1 MWEKRM
7 FSSLISPVLITV
19 IILAALPTILMPY
32 SNYKNFF
39 ESVNEIPVTHI
50 SKGEYDG
57 LNWFRTNIDIK
68 KNPDSYAISDY
79 ATAFMIR
86 GMTDLNTTANRH
98 PQMSV
103 QNWKVMQDK
112 TKTIFSR
119 KINETTYR
127 TINMIQKETQSSDI
141 YVVLSKRTCWWI
153 QQNNSLAIRYLP
165 LPDTYTFTN
174 YCSDIDGRLHSAS
187 ELKLI
192 FHNNDIAIYKYAQA
206 RPI

>member
-1 MWEKRM
+1 MYG
-7 FSSLISPVLITV
+7 SLIPPVLMTL
-19 IILAALPTILMPY
+19 IILAALPTILTPY
-32 SNYKNFF
+32 SNYKNFY

-86 GMTDLNTTANRH
+86 GMTDLNTTADRH

-103 QNWKVMQDK
+103 ENWRVMQDK
-112 TKTIFSR
+112 IKTIYSR
-119 KINETTYR
+119 KINATTYR

-141 YVVLSKRTCWWI
+141 YLVLSKRTCWWI
-153 QQNNSLAIRYLP
+153 QQNDPLSVRYLP
-165 LPDTYTFTN
+165 LPDAYTFTA
-174 YCSDIDGRLHSAS
+174 YCSDIDRRLQSAS

-192 FHNNDIAIYKYAQA
+192 FHNDDIAIYKYMQVVQT
-206 RPI
+206 